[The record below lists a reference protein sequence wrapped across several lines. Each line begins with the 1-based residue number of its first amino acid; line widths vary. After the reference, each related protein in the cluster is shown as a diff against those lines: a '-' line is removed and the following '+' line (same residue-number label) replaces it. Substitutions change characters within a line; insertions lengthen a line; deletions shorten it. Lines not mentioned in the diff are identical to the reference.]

1 MMSQPQLAAPREITM
16 LEHEQIESF
25 LYLEA
30 KYADEARYDDWEALV
45 EPDFFY
51 WVPAGDVV
59 NPDPD
64 TTVSVI
70 ADNRR
75 RLKNRI
81 AQLKTGLR
89 LAQQPASP
97 MRRLLNN
104 FEINALNE
112 AEFAVGCNFALFEYR
127 IQATREMTVWAGRYE
142 YRLRRRGESFGLFYK
157 RVDLINA
164 SDPLPTL
171 AFLI

>member
-1 MMSQPQLAAPREITM
+1 MTAQDKDISTAEVSAADRQKMID
-16 LEHEQIESF
+16 F
-25 LYLEA
+25 LYVEA
-30 KYADEARYDDWEALV
+30 RHADEARYDEWEELL
-45 EPDFFY
+45 EPDMFY
-51 WVPAGDVV
+51 WVPAGDAE

-70 ADNRR
+70 ADNRT

-97 MRRLLNN
+97 MRRLLSN
-104 FEINALNE
+104 FEFKALSE
-112 AEFAVGCNFALFEYR
+112 TEFRVECNFALFEYR
-127 IQATREMTVWAGRYE
+127 IQATREMTIWAGRYE
-142 YRLRRRGESFGLFYK
+142 YRLRRRGDSFGVFYK
-157 RVDLINA
+157 RIGLTNS

>member
-1 MMSQPQLAAPREITM
+1 MTAQEKDINVAEISAAERQSMID
-16 LEHEQIESF
+16 F
-25 LYLEA
+25 LFVEA
-30 KYADEARYDDWEALV
+30 KYADEARYDEWEALL
-45 EPDFFY
+45 EPDMFY
-51 WVPAGDVV
+51 WVPAGDAED
-59 NPDPD
+59 PDPV

-70 ADNRR
+70 ADNRT

-97 MRRLLNN
+97 MRRLLSN
-104 FEINALNE
+104 FEFKALSENE
-112 AEFAVGCNFALFEYR
+112 FSVECNFALFEYR
-127 IQATREMTVWAGRYE
+127 IQATREMTIWAGRYE
-142 YRLRRRGESFGLFYK
+142 YKLRRRGDSFGVFYK
-157 RVDLINA
+157 RVGLTNS